1 MLYNTSPEEAEK
13 AKDKL
18 TKALADLLDAD
29 DNDVNVVFVPEG
41 DHVKAKFVVEN
52 PFEEH
57 FALCESKELPTKLV
71 DKIVTEDIL
80 PNQEGNFIPKTLF
93 SKSPASYIRF

>member
-18 TKALADLLDAD
+18 VKALAELLGVDEK
-29 DNDVNVVFVPEG
+29 DVNVVFVPEG

-52 PFEEH
+52 PSEKTR
-57 FALCESKELPTKLV
+57 ALCESKDLPKNLLNS
-71 DKIVTEDIL
+71 IVTEDIL
-80 PNQEGNFIPKTLF
+80 PNQEGNFIT
-93 SKSPASYIRF
+93 